1 MFKDEEN
8 TFTISCQYQKYHS
21 LDGIDWWA
29 IVITWRRLQL
39 FDTVCFL
46 QNAAPGQG
54 SDDVRLRCVAALNV
68 ARRELLEVKRTGGLL
83 HLLLLLGDAGDVR
96 VLCRDSQPLHH
107 AEHIFPAP
115 QAAQR
120 EMAVIQRAELWI
132 SKKNK
137 SLPKN

>member
-1 MFKDEEN
+1 MNSTSLEEDKKLKDMTQTFKITGFGCSKTRKN
-8 TFTISCQYQKYHS
+8 TFTISCQYQKNHS

-96 VLCRDSQPLHH
+96 VL
-107 AEHIFPAP
+107 
-115 QAAQR
+115 
-120 EMAVIQRAELWI
+120 
-132 SKKNK
+132 
-137 SLPKN
+137 